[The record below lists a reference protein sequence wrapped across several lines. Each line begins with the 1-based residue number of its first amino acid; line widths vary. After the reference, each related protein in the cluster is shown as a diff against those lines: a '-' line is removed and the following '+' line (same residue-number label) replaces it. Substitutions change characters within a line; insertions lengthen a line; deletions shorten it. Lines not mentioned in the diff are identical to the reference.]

1 MSRQDSVAWVCSAR
15 PELTAGIVGLIRSQ
29 VRWQVLGVSAELA
42 AAAAALREHPGAFLV
57 FIPPVAGAPQP
68 LDHQS
73 LSVIRSRTLVV
84 APANSQQWL
93 TALRLGTVGMVHAA
107 QVTRDLPL
115 ALAAVRDGIAWCR
128 IELMPVLTEA
138 LDQRGLLTEET
149 PRLETLSVRERE
161 VLFLVARGFSNRE
174 IAEQLELSV
183 KTVETYKHRV
193 MLRLHL
199 RNRRELV
206 LLVRRA
212 GWLQASH
219 DPMGWRPEG
228 VAR

>member
-128 IELMPVLTEA
+128 SELIPVLTEA
-138 LDQRGLLTEET
+138 LDQRGLLTEEI
-149 PRLETLSVRERE
+149 PRLEARSVRERE

-174 IAEQLELSV
+174 IAGQLELSV

-193 MLRLHL
+193 MLRLQL
-199 RNRRELV
+199 RSRREFV
-206 LLVRRA
+206 HLVRRA

-228 VAR
+228 GAR